1 MFASLVTS
9 CSVFMG
15 VATRNWVTPRMAAE
29 EGAKANAAAFE
40 EQQTDVTTASEENR
54 IVVC

>member
-1 MFASLVTS
+1 
-9 CSVFMG
+9 MG